1 MEVFANIAILNNLK
15 DVLLNTDV
23 ATKAKQLRNNKD
35 DLKDDNTQVFIF
47 LEGESYNEPSN
58 TKEHYAVHVNGKN
71 IGSPWSGEFDDLYQV
86 MNFLMDIGEALVLL
100 EHNGINTMFPNGLHV
115 TNTSRMGVLI
125 DGDK

>member
-1 MEVFANIAILNNLK
+1 MEVFANITILNNLK
-15 DVLLNTDV
+15 DILLNTDV
-23 ATKAKQLRNNKD
+23 TTKAKQLRDSKD

-71 IGSPWSGEFDDLYQV
+71 IGSPWSGEFDNLYQV
-86 MNFLMDIGEALVLL
+86 MNFLIDIGEALVLL
-100 EHNGINTMFPNGLHV
+100 EQNGIITTLSNGLHV
-115 TNTSRMGVLI
+115 TNTSRMEVLI